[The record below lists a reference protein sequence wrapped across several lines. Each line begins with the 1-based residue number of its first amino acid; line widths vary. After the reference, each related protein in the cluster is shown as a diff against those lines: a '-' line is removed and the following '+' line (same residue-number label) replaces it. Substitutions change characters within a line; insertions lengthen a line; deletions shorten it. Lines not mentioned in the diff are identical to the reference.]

1 MLKKSLIC
9 VAILAIAMPAFAAD
23 TYKFHG
29 WDSTTVVTY
38 SWNDICT
45 MNVVMDVGYW
55 INIDCAGDI
64 EVQQDSL
71 LGDPFYSYSG
81 CSDAIVVQSNFLA
94 TLKATAAAD
103 SPAGGSWSATIG
115 NANTLEI
122 PIGTTTV
129 TVCVA
134 GTGVKIDKLTQADNV
149 HVAVVTI
156 SVLPT
161 SLAN

>member
-23 TYKFHG
+23 TFKFHG
-29 WDSTTVVTY
+29 WDKTVVTTY

-45 MNVVMDVGYW
+45 MDVVMDVGYW
-55 INIDCAGDI
+55 INIDCKGDI

-81 CSDAIVVQSNFLA
+81 CSDAIVVKSNFLA
-94 TLKATAAAD
+94 TLKATAEAA
-103 SPAGGSWSATIG
+103 SAAGGKWSATIDG
-115 NANTLEI
+115 ADTKDI
-122 PIGTTTV
+122 AIGQTTV

-134 GTGVKIDKLTQADNV
+134 GTKVKIDKLTQADNV
-149 HVAVVTI
+149 KVATVTI
-156 SVLPT
+156 MVLPT
-161 SLAN
+161 SLI